1 MLPYSF
7 YKYFN
12 KDWNMSN
19 LSIIE
24 LTKPGRE
31 WRARKMFD
39 KLTSRQPD
47 PFELTNGT
55 KAVLKA
61 DPATLKLLS
70 GDIAKL
76 KNIKTLSFTDPKGNV
91 VPLNKIK
98 KSKEFGGGGGS
109 GAGAEVTDIAE
120 SAQAVY
126 AQALFSFKKI
136 DGSTLQKAS
145 TTAKTTSTL
154 TEIQNLPDDWIKS
167 SIAGANCIKKNLTKS
182 ASRPVIFHRQSSWVK
197 SLEKHVM
204 QLNKR
209 HDSIFSDI
217 NKWSPADIYLTTAK
231 GMSIDFSST
240 TNLVELNSL
249 LNSARESGDIV
260 GISLKKIAG
269 SGNFKLY
276 NVGEK
281 KKEIKYLDY
290 TVGKR
295 GYFNSKD
302 SYIFFTVDGSI
313 QFRTFPGFQGEIKG
327 KNASQGK
334 IGYGIVAKII
344 RMKFGVISP
353 DISTTKTLIKRKDP
367 KFLKEFHDLYLEY
380 SRDTEVIYDQEI
392 FVKTIYNLGEEYI
405 LSKYLGTQIIN
416 IILTKKLLPQYKTKA
431 KPVDVFISSV
441 VEYASA
447 TSDLSGPYAKVE

>member
-1 MLPYSF
+1 
-7 YKYFN
+7 
-12 KDWNMSN
+12 MSN
-19 LSIIE
+19 LSITE

-31 WRARKMFD
+31 WRARKMFE

-47 PFELTNGT
+47 PFELANGT
-55 KAVLKA
+55 KVVLKA
-61 DPATLKLLS
+61 DANTLKLLS

-76 KNIKTLSFTDPKGNV
+76 KNTKTLSFMDPKGNV
-91 VPLNKIK
+91 VPLSKIK

-136 DGSTLQKAS
+136 DDKTLEKAATIAK
-145 TTAKTTSTL
+145 TTAKL
-154 TEIQNLPDDWIKS
+154 TEIQMLPEDWITS
-167 SIAGANCIKKNLTKS
+167 SINGANCIKRNLSKS
-182 ASRPVIFHRQSSWVK
+182 NASSIIFHRQSPWVK

-204 QLNKR
+204 VLNKR

-217 NKWSPADIYLTTAK
+217 NKWSPADIYMTTRK
-231 GMSIDFSST
+231 GMEIDFSST

-249 LNSARESGDIV
+249 LNKSLQSGDIV
-260 GISLKKIAG
+260 GISLKKISG
-269 SGNFKLY
+269 SGSFKLY

-290 TVGKR
+290 TTGKR
-295 GYFNSKD
+295 GFFNSKD

-313 QFRTFPGFQGEIKG
+313 QFRTFPAFQGEIKG
-327 KNASQGK
+327 KNAAQGK
-334 IGYGIVAKII
+334 IGYGVVAKII
-344 RMKFGVISP
+344 RMKFGITAP
-353 DISTTKTLIKRKDP
+353 DVGSTKAAIKRKDP

-380 SRDTEVIYDQEI
+380 NRDTEVVYDQAK
-392 FVKTIYNLGEEYI
+392 FVRAVYDLGEEYI

-416 IILTKKLLPQYKTKA
+416 IILTKKILAQYKTKA
-431 KPVDVFISSV
+431 KPADVFISSV